1 MDCLEFDSMH
11 NILVRLYI
19 FWTLN
24 RKDIQKAGAFYF
36 GVRIPKE
43 NTYNGKIPLEIDGS
57 DGRHLSRYF

>member
-1 MDCLEFDSMH
+1 MAGDLLTDGLNPPPPSAA
-11 NILVRLYI
+11 
-19 FWTLN
+19 FWVN
-24 RKDIQKAGAFYF
+24 RKDIQKSGAFYF